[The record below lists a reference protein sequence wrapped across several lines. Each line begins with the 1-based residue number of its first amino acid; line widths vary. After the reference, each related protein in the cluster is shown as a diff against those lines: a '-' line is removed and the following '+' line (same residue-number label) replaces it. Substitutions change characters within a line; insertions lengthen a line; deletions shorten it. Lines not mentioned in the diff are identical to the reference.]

1 MKSGLKGRDYI
12 VAGAIEF
19 ELAVVKVKKKGVGVR
34 IYVVDASAKYDK
46 EVVSKI
52 KFQVVPRNS
61 RFGRALR

>member
-1 MKSGLKGRDYI
+1 MK

-19 ELAVVKVKKKGVGVR
+19 ELVVANVKKKGTGIR
-34 IYVVDASAKYDK
+34 IYVVDASAKYCK

-52 KFQVVPRNS
+52 KFQIVPKNP